1 MAEQKYLID
10 TNAIID
16 YLGRK
21 LPPSGMDFIDEIFPE
36 TSAIS
41 IISKIE
47 LLGFTTSDKY
57 YQILIDFTNDAQI
70 IELEPDISEK
80 SISLRKGNRIK
91 IPDAIIA
98 ATALSKGLTLV
109 TRNVR
114 DFEKMKDLKVI
125 NPHTIS
131 Q

>member
-1 MAEQKYLID
+1 MAGPKFLID

-21 LPPSGMDFIDEIFPE
+21 LPPAGMDFIDEIFPD

-47 LLGFTTSDKY
+47 LLGFTTSNKY
-57 YQILIDFTNDAQI
+57 YQVLVDFTDDGQI

-80 SISLRKGNRIK
+80 TISLRKENRIK

-98 ATALSKGLTLV
+98 ATALSKGLTLI

-114 DFEKMKDLKVI
+114 DFEKLKGLKI
-125 NPHTIS
+125 IDPHTVNR
-131 Q
+131 